1 MKIIV
6 VDDERSSLHLFL
18 DQIIDNGVDYHFFK
32 DDVEGILDYA
42 NKNDI
47 EGAFLDI
54 YMPNMNG
61 IELAKKLISIKP
73 NIKIVFVTGYIVKSS
88 DLRDIYDNVL
98 GVINK
103 PVTADE
109 LVRYIKKIKEETFV
123 LKVNMYGGFDCF
135 INDRLVTFSSSK
147 SKELFAL
154 LLALNGKSLEMGLA
168 ISYLWPDK
176 ELDKAKILYRDAVWR
191 LRQTLREIDFNCINF
206 GRALLTLDKTNI
218 ICDYWENLKNHVET
232 DEILLISYSWATFF

>member
-18 DQIIDNGVDYHFFK
+18 DQIIDNGVDYHFFR

-88 DLRDIYDNVL
+88 DFNVAVIIYFISKNGL
-98 GVINK
+98 NYKIRK
-103 PVTADE
+103 YECIFYIFPI
-109 LVRYIKKIKEETFV
+109 RY
-123 LKVNMYGGFDCF
+123 
-135 INDRLVTFSSSK
+135 S
-147 SKELFAL
+147 
-154 LLALNGKSLEMGLA
+154 
-168 ISYLWPDK
+168 
-176 ELDKAKILYRDAVWR
+176 
-191 LRQTLREIDFNCINF
+191 
-206 GRALLTLDKTNI
+206 
-218 ICDYWENLKNHVET
+218 
-232 DEILLISYSWATFF
+232 